1 MSKPISISF
10 GKSKAVPS
18 TVSNGFTS
26 KAKIKLPQSS
36 KSALRQDSD
45 DEEDSHPTHQSISA
59 FEATGAVLSHAAAEK
74 EELVIKNP
82 GNGDWRRRGR
92 GPTTAQVQGQQNGGP
107 VVIEKD
113 EVSKASGLQFAERR
127 MESAPNG
134 TSTSDNP
141 NGDAASPAKPL
152 TEDEKAMNALLGKG
166 PTASTTIIEV
176 SGNTHDLFQN
186 ETDDFRADVA
196 SRPDSCTLDEY
207 AAMPVEEFGM
217 ALLRGMGQKRRA
229 NGEIIK
235 YGGDEQTNGYKPT
248 KAREPRQGY
257 LGIGAK
263 AAPGA
268 DTELGAW
275 GKTQMRKND
284 RGEGFYTPVMLKDKR
299 TGELI
304 TEDELERRKK
314 ESRGGASPSS
324 RPSSSKDEKDWRERR
339 DRNLERSG
347 RDRIRNG
354 GDKDVKMITNGD
366 SDDYKEQMSG
376 FSSRHSSAGQDR
388 DRDGHGSDRSRKDR
402 NRKKDR
408 SRDRDRDRRRYDNDI
423 DGDDNDTDKNGD
435 GRDRERRKDRHRDRD
450 DEKRNDSSSSR
461 HGSGRRDRDGERD
474 KGSRR

>member
-1 MSKPISISF
+1 MSKSISISF
-10 GKSKAVPS
+10 GKNKTASSISGP
-18 TVSNGFTS
+18 NGFAP
-26 KAKIKLPQSS
+26 KAKIKLPQPS

-45 DEEDSHPTHQSISA
+45 DEEEVHPKHQSISA
-59 FEATGAVLSHAAAEK
+59 FEATGAVLSHAAAAK
-74 EELVIKNP
+74 EEYVIKNP

-92 GPTTAQVQGQQNGGP
+92 GPSTAQQGVQQNGQP
-107 VVIEKD
+107 AVVEKD
-113 EVSKASGLQFAERR
+113 EVSKASGLQFAEQRK
-127 MESAPNG
+127 ESAPNG
-134 TSTSDNP
+134 TTAANR
-141 NGDAASPAKPL
+141 NGDAATPAKPL
-152 TEDEKAMNALLGKG
+152 TEDERAMNALLGNG

-176 SGNTHDLFQN
+176 SGNTHAQFQD
-186 ETDDFRADVA
+186 ETEDFRADVA

-235 YGGDEQTNGYKPT
+235 YGGDEQTNGNTPT
-248 KAREPRQGY
+248 KPREPRQGY

-275 GKTQMRKND
+275 GKTEMRKND

-304 TEDELERRKK
+304 TEDELERRRK
-314 ESRGGASPSS
+314 ESRGGASSS
-324 RPSSSKDEKDWRERR
+324 RPSSSKGEADWRERR

-388 DRDGHGSDRSRKDR
+388 DRDRDGHGSDRSKKDR
-402 NRKKDR
+402 SRKKDR
-408 SRDRDRDRRRYDNDI
+408 SLDRDRDRRRYDDDS
-423 DGDDNDTDKNGD
+423 DGDDNDTKEISD
-435 GRDRERRKDRHRDRD
+435 GRDRERRRDRHRDRN
-450 DEKRNDSSSSR
+450 DEKRYDSSSSR
-461 HGSGRRDRDGERD
+461 QGGGHRDRDKD
-474 KGSRR
+474 SRR